1 MRISL
6 EKVTKAF
13 GPVKALD
20 QVSLDLEPGQIVA
33 LLGPNGAGKTTL
45 LRCLAGI
52 LAPSGTIRFDGE
64 IFHRGRLDLRRRFFF
79 LPDAPPILP
88 QMTVLGHIGMVLR
101 LHGADGPGA
110 EERVLEA
117 LKEFDL

>member
-1 MRISL
+1 MKISL

-20 QVSLDLEPGQIVA
+20 EVTLDLEPGQIVA

-64 IFHRGRLDLRRRFFF
+64 KFYRGRLDLRRRFFF

-88 QMTVLGHIGMVLR
+88 PRTVLGHGGMVL
-101 LHGADGPGA
+101 HPPGAAGPGP
-110 EERVLEA
+110 EE
-117 LKEFDL
+117 